1 MRDKEDENQNM
12 EEFTVELTEDSDYDT
27 FELTPEDAVVRTLE
41 EERQR
46 SAELLEKL
54 QRLKADFENYKK
66 RMETRFT
73 EVTKFASEGILL
85 KMLDV
90 YDNIL
95 RSFDVDFS
103 KDPNSIKEG
112 IVAIEKQMSKIFD
125 QEEVRPIKSLGEQ
138 FDPYYQ
144 HAIGTEYDSKK
155 PDGEIVKEFQKGF
168 MIREK
173 VLRPALV
180 CVNRHED
187 ISKTEDENEKTQENT
202 SEESE

>member
-1 MRDKEDENQNM
+1 MQEREDENQNM
-12 EEFTVELTEDSDYDT
+12 EEVSVELAEDSDSEI
-27 FELTPEDAVVRTLE
+27 FELTPEDTVVRTLAE
-41 EERQR
+41 EKKR
-46 SAELLEKL
+46 SAELFEKL

-73 EVTKFASEGILL
+73 EVAKYASEGILL

-95 RSFDVDFS
+95 RSLEVDFS
-103 KDPNSIKEG
+103 KDSVSAKEG
-112 IVAIEKQMSKIFD
+112 IIAIEKQMSKIFD
-125 QEEVRPIKSLGEQ
+125 QEGVRSIKSLGEQ

-144 HAIGTEYDSKK
+144 HAIGTENDPEK

-187 ISKTEDENEKTQENT
+187 VSKIDDDVENTEENT
-202 SEESE
+202 SKESE

>member
-95 RSFDVDFS
+95 RSLDVDFS
-103 KDPNSIKEG
+103 KDPNSVKEG

-187 ISKTEDENEKTQENT
+187 ISKTEDENEKTQENK
-202 SEESE
+202 ESE